1 MPSLAQA
8 QGLLSLLNNLVAKST
23 IVIELTAVLAK
34 DAAGKIGIVSFNDL
48 ALGPSLTRSIRAH
61 SQLVSGQQEAIAR
74 DLPTDS
80 FIVVVLLLEHW
91 ADELVKQ
98 VSRQASVVVRRY
110 DLGAD
115 PSGTPA
121 TQSVTAPLAATAW
134 YAL

>member
-1 MPSLAQA
+1 M
-8 QGLLSLLNNLVAKST
+8 
-23 IVIELTAVLAK
+23 
-34 DAAGKIGIVSFNDL
+34 
-48 ALGPSLTRSIRAH
+48 GPSLTRSIRAH
-61 SQLVSGQQEAIAR
+61 AELVSGQQEAIAR

-115 PSGTPA
+115 PNGTPA
-121 TQSVTAPLAATAW
+121 TPGAAAPPTLLPGTPLAPVGQPVAAGA
-134 YAL
+134 ALTPLPPSLARGNGPDAAAGG